1 MLHALIALGVIY
13 FLVHALFAGHRYRRS
28 TRHRSFLH
36 RCYISLPGP
45 FGFRMSHRL

>member
-1 MLHALIALGVIY
+1 MSHILIAVVVAY
-13 FLVHALFAGHRYRRS
+13 LVTHLVFAGHRYRRS

-36 RCYISLPGP
+36 RCWISMPGP